1 MRYVVIV
8 VILVVLAFLV
18 MDFNSRT
25 ADLNRLSAEHGLV
38 KAERDRKEETKSA
51 LLEQIAYATSEAAVY
66 EWAYD
71 NHMVRPGDFPV
82 VPVQAVQATAIS
94 TPPPPPTQVKMSN
107 LERWLLLFVDPE

>member
-25 ADLNRLSAEHGLV
+25 ADLNRLSAEHSLV
-38 KAERDRKEETKSA
+38 KSERDSKEETKSA

-71 NHMVRPGDFPV
+71 NHMVRPGDLPV
-82 VPVQAVQATAIS
+82 VPVQAAQATALT
-94 TPPPPPTQVKMSN
+94 TPPPASAQVKMSN
-107 LERWLLLFVDPE
+107 LDRWLMLFVDPE